1 MRDRSNIVD
10 LVLAFAATFVITLAL
25 WPRDAPRQIVRCNT
39 ADQGWKTYSIAI
51 NDPSLDDLKQ
61 KLRRWATPESHP
73 AYVTAKWQKEVA
85 EFYENS
91 QPAAAEAKPI
101 PRPVKRASRSPM
113 TATISDTVTT
123 ASYETELEVPKQA
136 VQMAAYVQPVTSPVD
151 APAEQ
156 PTASA
161 TATATKPADD
171 STYWSTVKASAVA
184 SMELVEA
191 RTASAPIVFDT
202 VTPASWPQL
211 AFHFA
216 FLFGIAAACGYM
228 HWLALAP
235 LLKNTSFDQQPGG
248 VLARIGTFSGVI
260 ALAMI
265 SAIAVWI

>member
-10 LVLAFAATFVITLAL
+10 LALAFAATFVITLAL
-25 WPRDAPRQIVRCNT
+25 WPRDAPRQIVRCNM
-39 ADQGWKTYSIAI
+39 ADQGWKTYSIAV
-51 NDPSLDDLKQ
+51 NDPSLDELKQ

-91 QPAAAEAKPI
+91 RPAAAEAKPI
-101 PRPVKRASRSPM
+101 PRPVKRASRTPM

-123 ASYETELEVPKQA
+123 ASYEMEWDVPDDA
-136 VQMAAYVQPVTSPVD
+136 VQMAAYVQPVASPLD
-151 APAEQ
+151 APAE
-156 PTASA
+156 PPAA
-161 TATATKPADD
+161 AATKPAAD
-171 STYWSTVKASAVA
+171 SAYWSTVKATAVA
-184 SMELVEA
+184 SMEAVEA
-191 RTASAPIVFDT
+191 RTASAPIVFDA

-211 AFHFA
+211 AFHCA

-235 LLKNTSFDQQPGG
+235 LRKNTSFGEQPGG

-260 ALAMI
+260 VLAMI
-265 SAIAVWI
+265 SALAVWI